1 MAKRRKKKEYDDY
14 EDWQDADTVS
24 AEQEPE
30 VVKVSL
36 EDFVVKEKVHAFI
49 NSYEPCKEFDE
60 GAKMF
65 DDGSLREYFKAYVC
79 GLGDPLNLYIEDLK
93 LASFRMV
100 TSLATNEPAIFVRF
114 KKRES

>member
-1 MAKRRKKKEYDDY
+1 MSNRRKKRQYDDD
-14 EDWQDADTVS
+14 EDWQDADTTPS
-24 AEQEPE
+24 AMEPDVE
-30 VVKVSL
+30 KVSL
-36 EDFVVKEKVHAFI
+36 EDFVVKEKVRAFV
-49 NSYEPCKEFDE
+49 NSYEPCEEFDE